1 MSKHKH
7 TPGPWRMVGKPD
19 SLDSCDHWLCEN
31 ADAWISG
38 PNGEAVLVP
47 WDMESLHAFISR
59 ILDAD
64 GEIVGDLRQASKPI
78 ADFLV
83 RACNSHAKLLEACK
97 ALLDHFCGAGERTH
111 TDASVMVL
119 AQAAIAEAE
128 AEGA

>member
-1 MSKHKH
+1 MSGYDLRLPIRRNPY
-7 TPGPWRMVGKPD
+7 TVRT
-19 SLDSCDHWLCEN
+19 
-31 ADAWISG
+31 ADG
-38 PNGEAVLVP
+38 
-47 WDMESLHAFISR
+47 AFISR

-128 AEGA
+128 ADGA

>member
-47 WDMESLHAFISR
+47 WDMESLHAGLSVSPANAAFI
-59 ILDAD
+59 I
-64 GEIVGDLRQASKPI
+64 
-78 ADFLV
+78 
-83 RACNSHAKLLEACK
+83 RACNSHDKLLEACK
-97 ALLDHFCGAGERTH
+97 ALLHHFCGAGERTH